1 MNTITSAQ
9 TQAATSGAFQCRVE
23 GAVCP
28 GTGTEWGTLCVEI
41 SNTVIKPTKGWSAFY
56 YHHVP
61 TILNT
66 ANDKVLLPEK
76 VFCWPNFETTTMVV
90 SKLPLSFNNV
100 CVSFKLAQFNNL
112 TVSKHCILH
121 GSYSE
126 GSQLF
131 SGSPTHTQLATQV
144 PFENELGTV

>member
-1 MNTITSAQ
+1 M
-9 TQAATSGAFQCRVE
+9 
-23 GAVCP
+23 
-28 GTGTEWGTLCVEI
+28 
-41 SNTVIKPTKGWSAFY
+41 
-56 YHHVP
+56 P

-76 VFCWPNFETTTMVV
+76 VFCWPETTTMVV

-131 SGSPTHTQLATQV
+131 SGSPTHMQLATQV